1 MLIRCGALGIPGGAT
16 GSVDRVATTHVGSG
30 SVGSDGLE
38 ATGHATVSDVSTTKI
53 VHRSGVRPE
62 GGDSGVGVVHALV
75 GTSHVHGSGTPLH
88 GVSKPVLGRVSG
100 GDCSGAEVQVVC
112 RVGSHTARADASAR
126 GELLEVVDSLE
137 HCSVYEAYT
146 CQWEV
151 LCSL

>member
-75 GTSHVHGSGTPLH
+75 RTSHVHGGGTH
-88 GVSKPVLGRVSG
+88 GVSEPVLGRVSG
-100 GDCSGAEVQVVC
+100 GNCSGAEVQVVC
-112 RVGSHTARADASAR
+112 RVGSHTARAGANAR

-146 CQWEV
+146 SQWEV
-151 LCSL
+151 HFSL